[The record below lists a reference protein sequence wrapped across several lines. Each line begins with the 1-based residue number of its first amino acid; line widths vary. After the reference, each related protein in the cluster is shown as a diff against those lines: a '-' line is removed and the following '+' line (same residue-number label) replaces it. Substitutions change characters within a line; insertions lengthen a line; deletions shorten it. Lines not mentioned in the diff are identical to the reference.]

1 MFFLPRGGANGV
13 ILAGTIL
20 GLLACTTAFGEAES
34 QTVLVEAESFDDLGG
49 WVVDTQV
56 MDQMGSPFLMAHGL
70 GRPVEDA
77 TTRVTFP
84 AAGTYRVLVR
94 TRDWA
99 APWNA
104 TESPGRFQ
112 VLVDGQALPVEF
124 GTEGLEWHWQE
135 GGTLEIGESDR
146 QTTIA
151 LRDLTGFNGRCDAI
165 LFTTDMELSP
175 PNEGEAMAR
184 FRRQLL
190 DFPEVPED
198 AEQDYDLVVVGGGVA
213 GMCAAISAARL
224 GLTVALIQDRPVLG
238 GNNSS
243 EIRVHLHGRIHLPPY
258 PALGGLVNE
267 VGPRA
272 VGNAGPP
279 ERYQD
284 ERKLDLVR
292 DEPTLDL
299 FLNTR
304 VNDVEMDGS
313 RISAVVG
320 QCVRTGRRTRFPGR
334 WFADCTGDGNLGYLA
349 GADYRYGRES
359 REQTGEELAPEEP
372 DRQTMG
378 TSVQWYSTVTEHPT
392 EFPETPWAI
401 QFTAETYQK
410 ATDGE
415 WNWETGFLLDQ
426 IEEFEKIRDHGLRA
440 VFGNWS
446 FQKNH
451 APDKEAYAN
460 RELEWVAYI
469 GGKRESRRLLGDVI
483 LQQQDIVEQRPFP
496 DAAVTTTWTIDLHY
510 PTDFQT
516 RHFPGKE
523 FRARADHLRIQ
534 PYPVPYRCFY
544 SRNVDNLFMAGRN
557 ISVTHVA
564 LGTVRVMRT
573 LGMVGEVVGM
583 AASVCKRHD
592 VDPRQ
597 VYTDHLD
604 ELKELMT
611 EGVGRLPLPASAR
624 PPEAPEWVK
633 DAGPNLARTADTLT
647 VSGCYDPERYP
658 ASNITDGRISYHDN
672 RLRWV
677 SDTELPHTVEL
688 AWETAQELG
697 GVRIVTGYGTAQGT
711 QDPARDFVFQYHDGD
726 EYHDIGETRTADNTS
741 IDWNARFPAVT
752 TDRLRLVVTATPNDR
767 TRLWQIE
774 VYGPV
779 LEDEASDD

>member
-1 MFFLPRGGANGV
+1 MNHRIGSFAIAGLWLICAAGGAW
-13 ILAGTIL
+13 A
-20 GLLACTTAFGEAES
+20 APAHH
-34 QTVLVEAESFDDLGG
+34 VLVEAEGFDELGG
-49 WVVDTQV
+49 WVIDTQV

-77 TTRVTFP
+77 ATRIAFP

-104 TESPGRFQ
+104 PEAPGRFQ
-112 VLVDGQALPVEF
+112 VLVGGEPLPAEF
-124 GTEGLEWHWQE
+124 GTEGAQWHWQE
-135 GGTLEIGESDR
+135 GGTVEIAEGGLE
-146 QTTIA
+146 TTVA

-165 LFTTDMELSP
+165 LFTTDPDFVP

-184 FRRQLL
+184 FRRALL
-190 DFPEVPED
+190 GHPETPED
-198 AEQDYDLVVVGGGVA
+198 AGPYDLVVVGGGMA
-213 GMCAAISAARL
+213 GTSAAISAARL
-224 GLTVALIQDRPVLG
+224 GLSVALIQDRPLLG

-243 EIRVHLHGRIHLPPY
+243 EIRVHLHGRVHLPPY
-258 PALGGLVNE
+258 PALGGVVREL
-267 VGPRA
+267 GPQG

-279 ERYQD
+279 ERYED
-284 ERKLDLVR
+284 DRKLDLVR
-292 DEPTLDL
+292 AEPTLDL

-304 VNDVEMDGS
+304 VNEVEMEGS
-313 RISAVVG
+313 RIAAVVG
-320 QCVRTGRRTRFPGR
+320 QDVRTGRRTRFPGR
-334 WFADCTGDGNLGYLA
+334 WFADCTGDGNVGYLA

-359 REQTGEELAPEEP
+359 RAETGEELAPEEP
-372 DRQTMG
+372 DRLVLG
-378 TSVQWYSTVTEHPT
+378 TSVQWYSKETDEPT

-415 WNWETGFLLDQ
+415 WDWETGFHLDQ
-426 IEEFEKIRDHGLRA
+426 IEDFEKIRDHGLRA

-451 APDKEAYAN
+451 APDKDQYAH

-510 PTDFQT
+510 PTDFQ
-516 RHFPGKE
+516 REHFPGKE
-523 FRARADHLRIQ
+523 FRARAEHLRIE
-534 PYPVPYRCFY
+534 PYAVPYRCFY

-583 AASVCKRHD
+583 AAAVCQRHD

-597 VYTDHLD
+597 VYTDHLE
-604 ELKELMT
+604 ELQELMT
-611 EGVGRLPLPASAR
+611 EGVGKLPLPT
-624 PPEAPEWVK
+624 PPGPPAPPAWL
-633 DAGPNLARTADTLT
+633 DAAGANLARDADVA
-647 VSGCYDPERYP
+647 VSSYYDPEQYP
-658 ASNITDGRISYHDN
+658 ASNVNDGRVSYTDN

-677 SDTELPHTVEL
+677 SANELPDTVDLVWDEPQTIG
-688 AWETAQELG
+688 A
-697 GVRIVTGYGTAQGT
+697 VRIVTGQAGGREGPMTPIT
-711 QDPARDFVFQYHDGD
+711 NFVLQHHDGSD
-726 EYHDIGETRTADNTS
+726 YRDIEATRTTENES
-741 IDWNARFPAVT
+741 VDWHVRFPAVT
-752 TDRLRLVVTATPNDR
+752 TDRLRLVVSRTPGNL
-767 TRLWQIE
+767 TRIWEFE

-779 LEDEASDD
+779 ADP

>member
-1 MFFLPRGGANGV
+1 MNHRIGSFAIAGLWLICAAGGAW
-13 ILAGTIL
+13 A
-20 GLLACTTAFGEAES
+20 APAHH
-34 QTVLVEAESFDDLGG
+34 VLVEAEGFDELGG
-49 WVVDTQV
+49 WVIDTQV

-77 TTRVTFP
+77 ATRIAFP

-104 TESPGRFQ
+104 PEAPGRFQ
-112 VLVDGQALPVEF
+112 VLVGGEPLPAEF
-124 GTEGLEWHWQE
+124 GTEGAEWHWQE
-135 GGTLEIGESDR
+135 GGTVEIAEGGLE
-146 QTTIA
+146 TTLA

-165 LFTTDMELSP
+165 LFTTDPDFVP

-184 FRRQLL
+184 FRRALL
-190 DFPEVPED
+190 GHPETPED
-198 AEQDYDLVVVGGGVA
+198 AGPYDLVVVGGGMA
-213 GMCAAISAARL
+213 GTSAAISAARL
-224 GLTVALIQDRPVLG
+224 GLSVALIQDRPLLG

-243 EIRVHLHGRIHLPPY
+243 EIRVHLHGRVHLPPY
-258 PALGGLVNE
+258 PALGGVVREL
-267 VGPRA
+267 GPQG

-279 ERYQD
+279 ERYED
-284 ERKLDLVR
+284 DRKLDLVR
-292 DEPTLDL
+292 AEPTLDL

-304 VNDVEMDGS
+304 VNEVEMEGS
-313 RISAVVG
+313 RIAAVVG
-320 QCVRTGRRTRFPGR
+320 QDVRTGRRTRFPGR
-334 WFADCTGDGNLGYLA
+334 WFADCTGDGNVGYLA

-359 REQTGEELAPEEP
+359 RAETGEELAPEEP
-372 DRQTMG
+372 DRLVLG
-378 TSVQWYSTVTEHPT
+378 TSVQWYSKETDEPT

-415 WNWETGFLLDQ
+415 WDWETGFHLDQ
-426 IEEFEKIRDHGLRA
+426 IEDFEKIRDHGLRA

-451 APDKEAYAN
+451 APDKDQYAH

-510 PTDFQT
+510 PTDFQ
-516 RHFPGKE
+516 REHFPGKE
-523 FRARADHLRIQ
+523 FRARAEHLRIE

-583 AASVCKRHD
+583 AAAVCQRHD

-597 VYTDHLD
+597 VYTDHLE
-604 ELKELMT
+604 ELQELMT
-611 EGVGRLPLPASAR
+611 EGVGKLPLPT
-624 PPEAPEWVK
+624 PPGPPAPPAWL
-633 DAGPNLARTADTLT
+633 DAAGANLARDADVA
-647 VSGCYDPERYP
+647 VSSYYDPEQYP
-658 ASNITDGRISYHDN
+658 ASNVNDGRVSYTDN

-677 SDTELPHTVEL
+677 SANELPDTVDLVWDEPQTIG
-688 AWETAQELG
+688 A
-697 GVRIVTGYGTAQGT
+697 VRIVTGQAGGREGPMTPIT
-711 QDPARDFVFQYHDGD
+711 NFVLQHHDGSD
-726 EYHDIGETRTADNTS
+726 YRDIEATRTTENES
-741 IDWNARFPAVT
+741 VDWHVRFPAVT
-752 TDRLRLVVTATPNDR
+752 TDRLRLVVSRTPGNL
-767 TRLWQIE
+767 TRIWEFE

-779 LEDEASDD
+779 ADP